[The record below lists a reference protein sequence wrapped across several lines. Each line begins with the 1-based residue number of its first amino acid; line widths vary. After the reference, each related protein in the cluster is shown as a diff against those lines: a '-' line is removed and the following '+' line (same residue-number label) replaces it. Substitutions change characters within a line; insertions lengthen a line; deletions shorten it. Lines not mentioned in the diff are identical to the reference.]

1 MTRRGAMLLAA
12 ITALAA
18 AVRFWGIGFG
28 LPHTYARPDEDA
40 IVTIATRI
48 YRDGPNPHFFVY
60 PTLYLYL
67 MAFAYEVYYAAL
79 SMTGPAIT
87 MSAFMDR
94 AATDPTPFYLISR
107 IGAAILGTATVPVL
121 FQAARRLFD
130 VRTATIAAALLA
142 AAFLHVRDSHFGVTD
157 IPATFVA
164 TLAFWAI
171 VAHDVDRTRWMN
183 VLGAGVL
190 CGLAG
195 STKYNAIL
203 VALPLF
209 VRILQQSRP
218 EAHRARWAIALCLL
232 AGCGI
237 AAGFLAGTPF
247 SVVDSRLFLSE
258 LRGVQV
264 HFLGGH
270 GADLGYGWTYHLTGS
285 LRYGLGAP
293 MLAAA
298 LIGGAWLAMTRPA
311 TALVV
316 LSFPV
321 AYYLVIGAGRTVF
334 IRYVDPILPFA
345 CLLAAVT
352 VVRIATRAARTDDR
366 IATALVML
374 LTGVLVWPSASRVVA
389 FDRLIAHRDNRLVAA
404 EWLESTVPPGSN
416 LCQTGSPYGWLQSL
430 PPGRFPACDFDPSSG
445 MLSLPG
451 STKPA
456 QLVVIQYSPLAAYP
470 GFPEG
475 AMPAL
480 RTGYRSIKLFTVE
493 QPAHDPPPVYDE
505 QDAFF
510 APLDG
515 FGHLSRPGPAFE
527 VFQHR

>member
-1 MTRRGAMLLAA
+1 MTRRGALLLAA
-12 ITALAA
+12 ITVVGA

-60 PTLYLYL
+60 PTLYLYV
-67 MAFAYEVYYAAL
+67 MAFAYEMYYAAL
-79 SMTGPAIT
+79 SMTGHTLTA
-87 MSAFMDR
+87 SAFIDR
-94 AATDPTPFYLISR
+94 VATDPAPFYLISR
-107 IGAAILGTATVPVL
+107 IVAAILGTATVPVL

-142 AAFLHVRDSHFGVTD
+142 GAFLHVRDSHFGVTD
-157 IPATFVA
+157 IPATFMA

-171 VAHDVDRTRWMN
+171 VAHDVDRTRWTN
-183 VLGAGVL
+183 VLGAGAL

-195 STKYNAIL
+195 STKYNAVL

-209 VRILQQSRP
+209 VRILQQSRS
-218 EAHRARWAIALCLL
+218 EAHRARWASALCLL
-232 AGCGI
+232 ACCGI

-247 SVVDSRLFLSE
+247 SLIDSRLFLSE

-270 GADLGYGWTYHLTGS
+270 GADLGHGWTYHLTGS
-285 LRYGLGAP
+285 LRYGVGAP

-298 LIGGAWLAMTRPA
+298 LLGGVWLAWARPA

-321 AYYLVIGAGRTVF
+321 AYYVVIGAGRTVF

-345 CLLAAVT
+345 CLLAGIT
-352 VVRIATRAARTDDR
+352 VARVATRVARMDDR
-366 IATALVML
+366 RTAALATL
-374 LTGVLVWPSASRVVA
+374 LTGALAWPSASRVVA
-389 FDRLIAHRDNRLVAA
+389 FDRFITRRDNRLIAA
-404 EWLESTVPPGSN
+404 EWLESAFPAPSS
-416 LCQTGSPYGWLQSL
+416 LCQTGSPYGWLQSS
-430 PPGRFPACDFDPSSG
+430 PPGRFPACDFDPASG
-445 MLSLPG
+445 ILSVPG
-451 STKPA
+451 STQPA
-456 QLVVIQYSPLAAYP
+456 QLVVIQHSPLAAYP
-470 GFPEG
+470 GVPED
-475 AMPAL
+475 AMSTL
-480 RTGYRSIKLFTVE
+480 RGSYQSIKRFPVD
-493 QPAHDPPPVYDE
+493 QPSRDPAPVYDE

-515 FGHLSRPGPAFE
+515 FDHLSRPGPAFE
-527 VFQHR
+527 VFQRR